1 MNNVRILRRMLGDVI
16 KKIRME
22 QQLTIKEVAERAHVT
37 SSLLSQIEN
46 NKANPSINSL
56 MAIAKAL
63 KVPIGSFFDEKEL
76 DPDFDPVV
84 KADQRKVLKTQ
95 SGVTFYLL
103 TPELKNH
110 AIEFIYN
117 VFEKGGSTG
126 GTSGELYTH
135 DGEECGLVLEGRL
148 EVAYDEKIYI
158 LEAGDS
164 IVLDSTKPHKL
175 TNIYDGKTI
184 AVWVDSPASW

>member
-1 MNNVRILRRMLGDVI
+1 MDHIRIQRKVLGDII

-22 QQLTIKEVAERAHVT
+22 KQLTIKEVAARASVT

-56 MAIAKAL
+56 MAVAKAL
-63 KVPIGSFFDEKEL
+63 NVPIGSFFNGIDEE
-76 DPDFDPVV
+76 PAYDPVV
-84 KADQRKVLKTQ
+84 RADERKVLKTQ

-103 TPELKNH
+103 TPKLKNH
-110 AIEFIYN
+110 ALEFIYN
-117 VFEKGGSTG
+117 VFEKGGATG
-126 GTSGELYTH
+126 GADGGLYTH
-135 DGEECGLVLEGRL
+135 DGEECGFVLEGRL
-148 EVAYDEKIYI
+148 EVMYEDKTYV

-175 TNIYDGKTI
+175 TNIYDGRTI
-184 AVWVDSPASW
+184 AIWVDTPPSW

>member
-1 MNNVRILRRMLGDVI
+1 MLGDSI
-16 KKIRME
+16 RKIRTE
-22 QQLTIKEVAERAHVT
+22 KRLTIKEVAEKANVT

-56 MAIAKAL
+56 MAIAKVL
-63 KVPIGSFFDEKEL
+63 NVPIGSFFDEES
-76 DPDFDPVV
+76 DPTFDPVV
-84 KADQRKVLKTQ
+84 KADQRKVLRTR
-95 SGVTFYLL
+95 SGVIFYLL

-110 AIEFIYN
+110 SIEFIYN
-117 VFEKGGSTG
+117 VYEKGGSTG
-126 GTSGELYTH
+126 EMYIH
-135 DGEECGLVLEGRL
+135 EGEECGLVLEGRL
-148 EVAYDEKIYI
+148 EVTSEDNTYI

>member
-1 MNNVRILRRMLGDVI
+1 MLGDVI

-22 QQLTIKEVAERAHVT
+22 QQLTIKEVAERASVT

-63 KVPIGSFFDEKEL
+63 KVPIGSFFDDKEF

-117 VFEKGGSTG
+117 IFEKGGST
-126 GTSGELYTH
+126 GELYTH

-148 EVAYDEKIYI
+148 EVTSEDKTYI

-175 TNIYDGKTI
+175 TNIYDGRTI

>member
-1 MNNVRILRRMLGDVI
+1 MLGDAI
-16 KKIRME
+16 KKIRLE
-22 QQLTIKEVAERAHVT
+22 KQLTIKEVAERARVT

-63 KVPIGSFFDEKEL
+63 HVPIGSFFDDFDSE
-76 DPDFDPVV
+76 PTFDPVV
-84 KADQRKVLKTQ
+84 RADQRKILKTQ

-117 VFEKGGSTG
+117 VYAKGGSTG
-126 GTSGELYTH
+126 DLYSH
-135 DGEECGLVLEGRL
+135 KGEECGLVLEGKL
-148 EVAYDEKIYI
+148 EITYNDNTYI

-164 IVLDSTKPHKL
+164 IILDSSKPHKL

>member
-1 MNNVRILRRMLGDVI
+1 MLGNVI

-22 QQLTIKEVAERAHVT
+22 KQLTIKEVAARANVT
-37 SSLLSQIEN
+37 SSLVSQIEN

-63 KVPIGSFFDEKEL
+63 HVPIGSFFDGIESEHT
-76 DPDFDPVV
+76 FDPVV
-84 KADQRKVLKTQ
+84 RADHRKVLRTQ

-103 TPELKNH
+103 MPELKSH
-110 AIEFIYN
+110 SIEFIYN
-117 VFEKGGSTG
+117 VYEQGGSTG
-126 GTSGELYTH
+126 DMYSH
-135 DGEECGLVLEGRL
+135 KGEECGLVLEGRL
-148 EVAYDEKIYI
+148 EVISEDHTYI

-164 IVLDSTKPHKL
+164 IVLDSSKPHKL
-175 TNIYDGKTI
+175 TNVYDGKTI

>member
-1 MNNVRILRRMLGDVI
+1 
-16 KKIRME
+16 ME
-22 QQLTIKEVAERAHVT
+22 KQLTIKEIAERANVT

-63 KVPIGSFFDEKEL
+63 NVPIGSFFD
-76 DPDFDPVV
+76 DFDSEPTYDPVV
-84 KADQRKVLKTQ
+84 RAGQRKILKTQ

-110 AIEFIYN
+110 VIEFIYN
-117 VFEKGGSTG
+117 VYEKGGSTG
-126 GTSGELYTH
+126 EMYSH
-135 DGEECGLVLEGRL
+135 AGEECGLVLEGRL
-148 EVAYDEKIYI
+148 EVVYEGNIYI

-164 IVLDSTKPHKL
+164 IILNSNKPHKL
-175 TNIYDGKTI
+175 NNVYDGKTI

>member
-1 MNNVRILRRMLGDVI
+1 MLGDVI

-22 QQLTIKEVAERAHVT
+22 KQLTIKGVAERANVS

-63 KVPIGSFFDEKEL
+63 NVPIGSFFDDEKPE
-76 DPDFDPVV
+76 PAFDPIV

-135 DGEECGLVLEGRL
+135 GGEECGLVLEGRL
-148 EVAYDEKIYI
+148 EVTSEDKTYI

-175 TNIYDGKTI
+175 TNLYDGQTI

>member
-1 MNNVRILRRMLGDVI
+1 MLGNAI
-16 KKIRME
+16 KKMRME
-22 QQLTIKEVAERAHVT
+22 RQLTIKEVAERAHVT

-63 KVPIGSFFDEKEL
+63 HVPIGSFFDDEKP
-76 DPDFDPVV
+76 DPTFDPVV
-84 KADQRKVLKTQ
+84 RADTRKVLKTQ

-110 AIEFIYN
+110 SIEFIYN
-117 VFEKGGSTG
+117 VYEKGGSTG
-126 GTSGELYTH
+126 EMYTH
-135 DGEECGLVLEGRL
+135 EGEECGLVLEGRL
-148 EVAYDEKIYI
+148 EVTSEENTYI

-175 TNIYDGKTI
+175 TNIYDGQTI
-184 AVWVDSPASW
+184 AIWVDSPASW

>member
-1 MNNVRILRRMLGDVI
+1 MLGDVI

-22 QQLTIKEVAERAHVT
+22 RQLTIKEVAARANVT

-46 NKANPSINSL
+46 NKANPSINTL
-56 MAIAKAL
+56 MAVAKAL
-63 KVPIGSFFDEKEL
+63 HVPIGSFFNDLEPK
-76 DPDFDPVV
+76 PPYDPVV
-84 KADQRKVLKTQ
+84 RADQRKVLKTQ

-103 TPELKNH
+103 TPELKDH

-135 DGEECGLVLEGRL
+135 EGEECGLVLEGRL
-148 EVAYDEKIYI
+148 EVTCEDKTYI

-164 IVLDSTKPHKL
+164 IVLDSAKPHKL
-175 TNIYDGKTI
+175 TNIYDGRTV

>member
-1 MNNVRILRRMLGDVI
+1 
-16 KKIRME
+16 ME
-22 QQLTIKEVAERAHVT
+22 KQLTIKEVAERASVT

-63 KVPIGSFFDEKEL
+63 NVPIGSFFDDLGPE
-76 DPDFDPVV
+76 PTFDPVV
-84 KADQRKVLKTQ
+84 RADQRKILKTQ

-110 AIEFIYN
+110 VIEFIYN
-117 VFEKGGSTG
+117 VYEKGGSTG
-126 GTSGELYTH
+126 DMYSH
-135 DGEECGLVLEGRL
+135 KGEECGLVLEGRL
-148 EVAYDEKIYI
+148 EITCEENTYI

-164 IVLDSTKPHKL
+164 IVLDSSKPHKL
-175 TNIYDGKTI
+175 TNIYDGRTI

>member
-1 MNNVRILRRMLGDVI
+1 MLGDVI
-16 KKIRME
+16 KKVRRE
-22 QQLTIKEVAERAHVT
+22 KQLTIKEVAARANVT

-56 MAIAKAL
+56 MAVAKAL
-63 KVPIGSFFDEKEL
+63 NVPIGSFFNGIESEQT
-76 DPDFDPVV
+76 FDPVV
-84 KADQRKVLKTQ
+84 RADQRKVLKTQ

-110 AIEFIYN
+110 SIEFIYN

-126 GTSGELYTH
+126 GDNGELYTH
-135 DGEECGLVLEGRL
+135 EGEECGFVLEGQL
-148 EVAYDEKIYI
+148 EVAYEDTTYI

-164 IVLDSTKPHKL
+164 IILNSAKPHKL
-175 TNIYDGKTI
+175 TNIFDGKTI
-184 AVWVDSPASW
+184 AIWVDSPPSW

>member
-1 MNNVRILRRMLGDVI
+1 MLGHVI
-16 KKIRME
+16 KKMRLE
-22 QQLTIKEVAERAHVT
+22 KQLTIKEVAERANVT

-63 KVPIGSFFDEKEL
+63 NVPIGSFFDDLEPERN
-76 DPDFDPVV
+76 FDPVV
-84 KADQRKVLKTQ
+84 KAEQRKVLKTR

-103 TPELKNH
+103 TPEMKDH

-117 VFEKGGSTG
+117 VYEKGGSTG
-126 GTSGELYTH
+126 GDTGEMYTH
-135 DGEECGLVLEGRL
+135 KGEECGLVLEGRL
-148 EVAYDEKIYI
+148 EVTSDENTYI

-175 TNIYDGKTI
+175 TNVYDGKTI

>member
-1 MNNVRILRRMLGDVI
+1 MLGNAI

-22 QQLTIKEVAERAHVT
+22 KQLTIKEVATRANVT

-56 MAIAKAL
+56 MAVAKAL
-63 KVPIGSFFDEKEL
+63 HVPIGSFFNGIESEHTI
-76 DPDFDPVV
+76 DPVV
-84 KADQRKVLKTQ
+84 RADERKVLKTQ

-110 AIEFIYN
+110 SIEFIYN

-126 GTSGELYTH
+126 GTNGESYTH
-135 DGEECGLVLEGRL
+135 EGEECGFVLKGRL
-148 EVAYDEKIYI
+148 EVAYEDKTYI

-164 IVLDSTKPHKL
+164 IVLDSTRPHKL
-175 TNIYDGKTI
+175 TNIYDDQTI
-184 AVWVDSPASW
+184 AIWVDTPPSW

>member
-1 MNNVRILRRMLGDVI
+1 M
-16 KKIRME
+16 
-22 QQLTIKEVAERAHVT
+22 VAARANFT

-63 KVPIGSFFDEKEL
+63 NVPIGSFFDDEKL
-76 DPDFDPVV
+76 DPNFDPVV
-84 KADQRKVLKTQ
+84 RADKRKVLKTQ

-103 TPELKNH
+103 TPEMKNH
-110 AIEFIYN
+110 SIEFIYN
-117 VFEKGGSTG
+117 VYEKGGSTG
-126 GTSGELYTH
+126 GDIGEMYTH
-135 DGEECGLVLEGRL
+135 AGEECGLVLEGRL
-148 EVAYDEKIYI
+148 EVASEDNTYI

-164 IVLDSTKPHKL
+164 IVLDSSKPHKL
-175 TNIYDGKTI
+175 TNIHNGQTI

>member
-1 MNNVRILRRMLGDVI
+1 MLGDVI
-16 KKIRME
+16 RKTRTEK
-22 QQLTIKEVAERAHVT
+22 QLTIKEVAERANIT
-37 SSLLSQIEN
+37 SSLLSQIEK

-63 KVPIGSFFDEKEL
+63 NVPIGSFFDDEE
-76 DPDFDPVV
+76 PEPAFDPIV
-84 KADQRKVLKTQ
+84 KADKRKVLKTQ

-117 VFEKGGSTG
+117 VYEKGGSTG
-126 GTSGELYTH
+126 EMYTH
-135 DGEECGLVLEGRL
+135 EGEECGLVLEGRL
-148 EVAYDEKIYI
+148 EVASEDKTYI

-184 AVWVDSPASW
+184 AVWVDSPPSW